1 MKGFVYQISLL
12 QIFIKIYHE
21 KKKLYA
27 FEVSI
32 ISFMEAA
39 IFVFYDVIASLLYI
53 CKNETNK
60 I

>member
-12 QIFIKIYHE
+12 QIFMKIYHE

-39 IFVFYDVIASLLYI
+39 IFVFL
-53 CKNETNK
+53 
-60 I
+60 